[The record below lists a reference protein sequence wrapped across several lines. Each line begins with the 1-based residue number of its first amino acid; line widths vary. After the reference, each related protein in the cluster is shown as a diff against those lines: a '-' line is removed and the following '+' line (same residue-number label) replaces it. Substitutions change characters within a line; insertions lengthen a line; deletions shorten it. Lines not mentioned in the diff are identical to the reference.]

1 MKNII
6 LITLIITLFSCEKS
20 KKTEISNTKPKLE
33 ILLIGTFHFRNFDPK
48 LNLDVS
54 QTNEIDVL
62 TTENQKELETSEFT
76 AKAGGGAVEI
86 TVTGKKEIK
95 KVKLSQEVVDPDD
108 VEMLQ
113 DLILTCVN
121 EALRKVD
128 SAQAASMGKYNIPG
142 MM

>member
-62 TTENQKELETSEFT
+62 TTENQKELE
-76 AKAGGGAVEI
+76 
-86 TVTGKKEIK
+86 EIK
-95 KVKLSQEVVDPDD
+95 KKISEFNPTKIFVEFPHDEQNKL
-108 VEMLQ
+108 
-113 DLILTCVN
+113 
-121 EALRKVD
+121 D
-128 SAQAASMGKYNIPG
+128 SLYN
-142 MM
+142 